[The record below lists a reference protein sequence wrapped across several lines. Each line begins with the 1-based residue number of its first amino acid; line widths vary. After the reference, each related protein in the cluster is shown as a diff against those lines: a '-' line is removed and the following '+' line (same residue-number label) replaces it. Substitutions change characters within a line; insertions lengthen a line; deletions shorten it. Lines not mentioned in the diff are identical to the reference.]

1 MIKMNKNQIKKELAI
16 QGYDL
21 SLVAEA
27 LNKSPSL
34 ISKVVARQAKS
45 KGVAEAIAKIIGK
58 NVEKVFPDVP
68 EYRHDI
74 PSTHSER
81 ASKVSELKKLLGH

>member
-1 MIKMNKNQIKKELAI
+1 MDKNQIKKELAT

-21 SLVAEA
+21 TMVAEA
-27 LNKSPSL
+27 LDKSPSL

-45 KGVAEAIAKIIGK
+45 KGVAEAIAKILGK
-58 NVEKVFPDVP
+58 NVEEVFPDVP
-68 EYRHDI
+68 EYNHEV

-81 ASKVSELKKLLGH
+81 ASKISELRNLLGQ